1 MLEARIVE
9 LVRLLEESR
18 RSGKRQAAPFSK
30 GEPKADPKTPGRK
43 SGAAH
48 GRHGHR
54 MTPALAPDRTLDT
67 GLPGC
72 CPECGGA
79 VAHECD
85 DEQFHVEVPE
95 PTAVVTRFV
104 VRIGRCEDCG
114 HRVQGHH
121 PEQTSDALGA
131 AGTQLGPRAKSLA
144 TWLHYGL
151 GLSFAKAASVLGQLG
166 VGVTP
171 GALASGAQSMGSAL
185 VSVHEE
191 IIARVNDADSITSD
205 ETGWRVAGRRAWLW
219 GVATEEAT
227 AYEVAPGRSFEDAT
241 RLINEDYSGVLVRD
255 GYVVYRQ
262 FESAAHQTCLAHLL
276 RRCHEMIVDGPA
288 DEREVP
294 EAVKDILMT
303 ALGARGAPRRT
314 RRALARDLINRT
326 KALARTEQPCEAN
339 RRLLDHLM
347 AERSALFTFLTVDG
361 IEATNWRGEQ
371 AMRPAV
377 VNRKVFG
384 GNRTW
389 RGAATQSRIMS
400 VLRTTAQRQM
410 DPIDYLVR
418 VARATADEPR
428 WLFFNTA

>member
-1 MLEARIVE
+1 
-9 LVRLLEESR
+9 
-18 RSGKRQAAPFSK
+18 
-30 GEPKADPKTPGRK
+30 
-43 SGAAH
+43 
-48 GRHGHR
+48 
-54 MTPALAPDRTLDT
+54 
-67 GLPGC
+67 
-72 CPECGGA
+72 
-79 VAHECD
+79 
-85 DEQFHVEVPE
+85 
-95 PTAVVTRFV
+95 
-104 VRIGRCEDCG
+104 
-114 HRVQGHH
+114 
-121 PEQTSDALGA
+121 
-131 AGTQLGPRAKSLA
+131 
-144 TWLHYGL
+144 
-151 GLSFAKAASVLGQLG
+151 
-166 VGVTP
+166 
-171 GALASGAQSMGSAL
+171 
-185 VSVHEE
+185 
-191 IIARVNDADSITSD
+191 
-205 ETGWRVAGRRAWLW
+205 
-219 GVATEEAT
+219 
-227 AYEVAPGRSFEDAT
+227 
-241 RLINEDYSGVLVRD
+241 
-255 GYVVYRQ
+255 
-262 FESAAHQTCLAHLL
+262 
-276 RRCHEMIVDGPA
+276 
-288 DEREVP
+288 
-294 EAVKDILMT
+294 MT